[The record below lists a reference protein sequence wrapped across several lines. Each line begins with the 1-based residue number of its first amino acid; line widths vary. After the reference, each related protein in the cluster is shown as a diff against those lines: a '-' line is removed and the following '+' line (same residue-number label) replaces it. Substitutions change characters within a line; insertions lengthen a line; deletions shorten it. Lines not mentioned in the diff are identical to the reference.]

1 MEKSDVDLDVLK
13 KQREIDKLEIDIQ
26 NAKALNGIEKFK
38 AWAAL
43 LGPIMT
49 AVTVLGTVYL
59 GFLQITEK
67 SVSDEDASW
76 RQVVNSI
83 DETRPGDAPP
93 QHFGTLLKPFLKS
106 ERYRT
111 LAIGVTIDEL
121 PKLRDAGTFTDLFL
135 AAFPSSDPK
144 NLPTYLDLA
153 RRTTDVASTLQ
164 VASQKTKIDQEK
176 NSKLDERNIVIRE
189 LSLLCEPIAGILRSL
204 DRVTLLNE
212 FAAGSKGVSKLPLN
226 SIYFEGC
233 DLSGIDFSDSDLS
246 SSVFDNVKLDNAS
259 FKGVFD
265 ASEYLWAGTIWWR
278 AKEFEPN
285 LLRQLLANF
294 KPYQPPKGFELSYQ
308 DGRSPTIDL
317 NDWVVNVK
325 RLCEGAKI
333 NCTDEEIHVDA
344 PKTN

>member
-1 MEKSDVDLDVLK
+1 MKMSDIDLDAAK

-59 GFLQITEK
+59 GFLQIREK
-67 SVSDEDASW
+67 SSSDEDASW
-76 RQVVNSI
+76 RQVINAI
-83 DETRPGDAPP
+83 DEPRPTDAPP
-93 QHFGTLLKPFLKS
+93 QHFGTLLKPFLES

-121 PKLRDAGTFTDLFL
+121 PKLRDLGTFKDLFF

-144 NLPTYLDLA
+144 NLPTYLDLG
-153 RRTTDVASTLQ
+153 RRMSDATGVLQDAS
-164 VASQKTKIDQEK
+164 VKAMIESEK
-176 NSKLDERNIVIRE
+176 SSKLDEKNIIVRE
-189 LSLLCEPIAGILRSL
+189 LSLLCEPVANILRSA
-204 DRVTLLNE
+204 DHATLLRE
-212 FAAGSKGVSKLPLN
+212 FSADMKGEVSKLPFN
-226 SIYFEGC
+226 GIYFEKC
-233 DLSGIDFSDSDLS
+233 DFSGIDFSGIDLS
-246 SSVFDNVKLDNAS
+246 DSSFDFVNLDNAS
-259 FKGVFD
+259 FKGTSD
-265 ASEYLWAGTIWWR
+265 DSEYLWGGNIWWR

-285 LLRQLLANF
+285 LLKKLLKNF
-294 KPYQPPKGFELSYQ
+294 KPYQFPEGFAHSYR
-308 DGRSPTIDL
+308 DGQTIDL
-317 NDWVVNVK
+317 NDWVVSLQ

-333 NCTDEEIHVDA
+333 HCTDEEIHVDI